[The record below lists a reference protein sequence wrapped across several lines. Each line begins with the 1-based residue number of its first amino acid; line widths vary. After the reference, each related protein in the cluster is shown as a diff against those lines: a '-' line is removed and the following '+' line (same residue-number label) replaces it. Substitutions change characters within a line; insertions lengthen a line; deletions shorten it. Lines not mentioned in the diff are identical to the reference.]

1 MVFFNAALFL
11 GLTAKT
17 ENWTTKEPSFHKSF
31 YLIREQFE
39 PR

>member
-17 ENWTTKEPSFHKSF
+17 ENWTTKEPSFMRAF
-31 YLIREQFE
+31 I
-39 PR
+39 